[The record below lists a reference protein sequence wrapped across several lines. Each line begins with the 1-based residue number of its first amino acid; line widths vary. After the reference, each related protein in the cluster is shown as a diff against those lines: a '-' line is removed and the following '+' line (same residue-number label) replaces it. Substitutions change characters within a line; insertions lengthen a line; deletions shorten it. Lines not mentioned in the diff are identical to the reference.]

1 MKQVPVTIKQPQIER
16 GAASILIELKDGKI
30 CIKHGSE
37 DSILFEP
44 TTVTAGTW
52 QRLFAAIKSEII
64 ANEYP

>member
-1 MKQVPVTIKQPQIER
+1 MGE
-16 GAASILIELKDGKI
+16 ASILIELRNGKI

-44 TTVTAGTW
+44 TTVTEGAW

-64 ANEYP
+64 ANELP